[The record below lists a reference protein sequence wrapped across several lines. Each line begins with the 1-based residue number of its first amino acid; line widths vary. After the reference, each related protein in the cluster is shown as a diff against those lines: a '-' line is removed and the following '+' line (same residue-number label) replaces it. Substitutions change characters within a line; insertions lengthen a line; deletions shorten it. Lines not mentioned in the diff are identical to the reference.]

1 MSYNDYVIVH
11 ELIMLTLALGLTIL
25 FLTDRHK

>member
-11 ELIMLTLALGLTIL
+11 EIIMLTLALGLTIL
-25 FLTDRHK
+25 FLSNK

>member
-11 ELIMLTLALGLTIL
+11 EIIMLTLALGLTIL
-25 FLTDRHK
+25 FLSSK